1 MLIVITL
8 IACTLTALFIHS
20 FAVIQQ
26 RRRHKVVLGGCG
38 DRKGRQTKRH
48 YFAITCCV
56 ALPLLY
62 GCTTT
67 NYGDNQ
73 FNLSMASSGKDVM
86 WVPTKVEMADQMLSL
101 AQVRKGDLVYD
112 LGSGD
117 GVIPIEAAKKYQVRA
132 VGIEYNLEL
141 VKLSQRNAERAKV
154 QNLVTLKQGDIFVED
169 FSQATVL
176 TLYLGENL
184 NIKLMPTI
192 LKMQAGTRVVSNTFR
207 MEGWTPDQEMRISN
221 GEMAYLWIVPANVDG
236 NWQWNGPSE
245 LGDLRLVIRQ
255 KKQFFDGTLYQDNK
269 RIAHFE
275 DGRIR
280 GSDLEFDFAYQ
291 KMNYVFK
298 GRINGSNMTGNLNNN
313 PSLPVTGTR

>member
-1 MLIVITL
+1 M
-8 IACTLTALFIHS
+8 
-20 FAVIQQ
+20 
-26 RRRHKVVLGGCG
+26 
-38 DRKGRQTKRH
+38 
-48 YFAITCCV
+48 
-56 ALPLLY
+56 
-62 GCTTT
+62 T

-73 FNLSMASSGKDVM
+73 FKLSMASSGKDVM

-101 AQVRKGDLVYD
+101 AQVSKGDLVYD

-132 VGIEYNLEL
+132 VGIEYNPDL

-154 QNLVTLKQGDIFVED
+154 QSLVTFKQGDIFVED

-184 NIKLMPTI
+184 NTKLMPTI

-207 MEGWTPDQEMRISN
+207 MEGWVADQEVRISN

-236 NWQWNGPSE
+236 NWQWNGPSG
-245 LGDLRLVIRQ
+245 LGNLRLVIRQ
-255 KKQFFDGTLYQDNK
+255 KKQFIDGTLYQGNK
-269 RIAHFE
+269 RIANFE

-280 GSDLEFDFAYQ
+280 GSDLEFAFAYQ
-291 KMNYVFK
+291 NTSYVFK
-298 GRINGSNMTGNLNNN
+298 GKINGPSMTGNLNNN
-313 PSLPVTGTR
+313 PSLPVTGRR

>member
-1 MLIVITL
+1 M
-8 IACTLTALFIHS
+8 
-20 FAVIQQ
+20 
-26 RRRHKVVLGGCG
+26 
-38 DRKGRQTKRH
+38 QTKR
-48 YFAITCCV
+48 YYVALACCV

-73 FNLSMASSGKDVM
+73 YRLSMASSGKDVM
-86 WVPTKVEMADQMLSL
+86 WVPTKVEMADQMLTL
-101 AQVRKGDLVYD
+101 AQVRPGDRVYD

-132 VGIEYNLEL
+132 VGIEYNPDL

-154 QNLVTLKQGDIFVED
+154 QNLVTFKQGDIFVEN

-184 NIKLMPTI
+184 NTKLMPAI

-207 MEGWTPDQEMRISN
+207 MESWIPDQEVRISN
-221 GEMAYLWIVPANVDG
+221 GEMAYLWIVPANIDG
-236 NWQWNGPSE
+236 SWQWNGPAG
-245 LGDLRLVIRQ
+245 LGNLRLEIRQ
-255 KKQFFDGTLYQDNK
+255 KKQFFDGALYQGSK
-269 RIAHFE
+269 QIAHFE

-280 GSDLEFDFAYQ
+280 GSDLEFAFAYQ

-298 GRINGSNMTGNLNNN
+298 GRVNGPSMTGNLNNN
-313 PSLPVTGTR
+313 PALAVSGKR

>member
-1 MLIVITL
+1 M
-8 IACTLTALFIHS
+8 
-20 FAVIQQ
+20 
-26 RRRHKVVLGGCG
+26 
-38 DRKGRQTKRH
+38 QTKRLC
-48 YFAITCCV
+48 FAIACCV
-56 ALPLLY
+56 AIPLLY
-62 GCTTT
+62 GCAMT

-73 FNLSMASSGKDVM
+73 FKLSMASSGKDVM

-101 AQVRKGDLVYD
+101 AQVSKGDLVYD

-132 VGIEYNLEL
+132 VGIEYNPDL

-154 QNLVTLKQGDIFVED
+154 QSLVTFKQGDIFVED

-184 NIKLMPTI
+184 NTKLMPTI

-207 MEGWTPDQEMRISN
+207 MEGWVADQEVRISN

-236 NWQWNGPSE
+236 NWQWNGPTG
-245 LGDLRLVIRQ
+245 LGNLRLVIRQ
-255 KKQFFDGTLYQDNK
+255 KKQFIDGTLYQGNK

-280 GSDLEFDFAYQ
+280 GSDLEFAFAYQ
-291 KMNYVFK
+291 NTNYVFK
-298 GRINGSNMTGNLNNN
+298 GKINGPSMTGNLNNN
-313 PSLPVTGTR
+313 PSLTITGRR

>member
-1 MLIVITL
+1 M
-8 IACTLTALFIHS
+8 
-20 FAVIQQ
+20 
-26 RRRHKVVLGGCG
+26 
-38 DRKGRQTKRH
+38 QTKRH
-48 YFAITCCV
+48 YFAIACYV

-62 GCTTT
+62 GCATT

-132 VGIEYNLEL
+132 VGIEYNPDL

-154 QNLVTLKQGDIFVED
+154 QSLVTFKQGDIFVED

-184 NIKLMPTI
+184 NTKLMPTI

-207 MEGWTPDQEMRISN
+207 MEGWVADQEVRISN
-221 GEMAYLWIVPANVDG
+221 GEMAYLWIVPANIDG
-236 NWQWNGPSE
+236 GWQWSGPAG

-255 KKQFFDGTLYQDNK
+255 KKQFFDGTLYRGNK
-269 RIAHFE
+269 RITHFE

-280 GSDLEFDFAYQ
+280 GSDLEFAFAYQ
-291 KMNYVFK
+291 NTSYVFK
-298 GRINGSNMTGNLNNN
+298 GKINGPSMTGNLNNN
-313 PSLPVTGTR
+313 PALPVTGRR

>member
-1 MLIVITL
+1 M
-8 IACTLTALFIHS
+8 
-20 FAVIQQ
+20 
-26 RRRHKVVLGGCG
+26 
-38 DRKGRQTKRH
+38 QTKR
-48 YFAITCCV
+48 YYLVVACCV

-62 GCTTT
+62 GCSTT

-73 FNLSMASSGKDVM
+73 FKLSMASSGKDVM

-101 AQVRKGDLVYD
+101 AQVRSGDRVYD

-132 VGIEYNLEL
+132 VGIEYNPDL

-154 QNLVTLKQGDIFVED
+154 QNLVTFKQGDIFVED

-184 NIKLMPTI
+184 NTRLMPTI

-207 MEGWTPDQEMRISN
+207 MESWIPDQEVRISN
-221 GEMAYLWIVPANVDG
+221 GEMAYLWIVPANIDG
-236 NWQWNGPSE
+236 GWQWNGPAG

-255 KKQFFDGTLYQDNK
+255 KKQFFDGSLYQGNK
-269 RIAHFE
+269 RVAHFE

-280 GSDLEFDFAYQ
+280 GSDLEFAFAYQ

-298 GRINGSNMTGNLNNN
+298 GRVNGPSMTGSLNNN
-313 PSLPVTGTR
+313 PALVVSGKR

>member
-1 MLIVITL
+1 MQI
-8 IACTLTALFIHS
+8 
-20 FAVIQQ
+20 
-26 RRRHKVVLGGCG
+26 
-38 DRKGRQTKRH
+38 KRH
-48 YFAITCCV
+48 YFAIACCV

-62 GCTTT
+62 GCATI

-73 FNLSMASSGKDVM
+73 FKLSMASSGKDVM

-101 AQVRKGDLVYD
+101 AQVRKSDLVYD

-132 VGIEYNLEL
+132 VGIEYNPDL
-141 VKLSQRNAERAKV
+141 VKLSQRNAERANV
-154 QNLVTLKQGDIFVED
+154 QSLVTFKQGDIFVED

-184 NIKLMPTI
+184 NTKLMPSI

-207 MEGWTPDQEMRISN
+207 MEGWVADQEVRISN

-236 NWQWNGPSE
+236 SWQWSGPAG
-245 LGDLRLVIRQ
+245 LGDLRLVMHQ
-255 KKQFFDGTLYQDNK
+255 KKQFFDGALYQGNK

-280 GSDLEFDFAYQ
+280 GSDLEFAFTYQ
-291 KMNYVFK
+291 NTSYVFK
-298 GRINGSNMTGNLNNN
+298 GKINGPSMTGNLNNN
-313 PSLPVTGTR
+313 PALAVRARR